1 MNQSVIQRFESL
13 SAQQTFALTVLGG
26 VTIGV
31 VLFVISILFIEP
43 LIGLLHSGGPPVSAS
58 AGPPPEAN
66 APANAGPHRGTHHG
80 GSLNGL
86 LLTVFGLISTVVV
99 ISLVMIY
106 QTVTFA
112 DDSNSDSGS
121 DSNKEQS
128 QDDPLMTLRQRYA
141 SGEIDHDEFKQRVSR
156 ITETE
161 FDSAQKDSEHVSANP
176 DTQTLNHHT
185 DH

>member
-43 LIGLLHSGGPPVSAS
+43 LIELLRSGGPS

-121 DSNKEQS
+121 NKEQS

-161 FDSAQKDSEHVSANP
+161 FDSTQKDSEHVSTNP

>member
-43 LIGLLHSGGPPVSAS
+43 LIELLRSGGPS

>member
-112 DDSNSDSGS
+112 DDSNSDS

-161 FDSAQKDSEHVSANP
+161 FDSEHVSTNP